1 MLWLLR
7 IDIFHG
13 HDDCDTGVYQIQ
25 KIWWSSTHNDY
36 NEMTFLCADYTKH
49 KQRFTEYD
57 VVSAIFYPKY
67 NLIFE
72 LSI

>member
-13 HDDCDTGVYQIQ
+13 DEDCDTGVYQIQ
-25 KIWWSSTHNDY
+25 KIRWSSTHKDD

-49 KQRFTEYD
+49 KKGLPNKMSYRQYFILNT
-57 VVSAIFYPKY
+57 I
-67 NLIFE
+67 
-72 LSI
+72 